1 MNPLIIT
8 GLGPVELVI
17 ILALVV
23 IVFGAG
29 KMSDMGSALGK
40 SIREFRDSV
49 RSVDEE
55 EDEEASA
62 ESAPAKPAKG
72 PSDNA

>member
-1 MNPLIIT
+1 MNTLIVT
-8 GLGPVELVI
+8 GLGPIELVI

-23 IVFGAG
+23 IIFGAG

-40 SIREFRDSV
+40 SIREFRSSV
-49 RSVDEE
+49 RSPDEE
-55 EDEEASA
+55 EEEAST
-62 ESAPAKPAKG
+62 ESAPAKPAKE

>member
-1 MNPLIIT
+1 MNPLFVT

-40 SIREFRDSV
+40 SIKEFRTSV

-55 EDEEASA
+55 EEEEASP

>member
-1 MNPLIIT
+1 MNTLIVT
-8 GLGPVELVI
+8 GLGPIELVI

-23 IVFGAG
+23 IIFGAG

-40 SIREFRDSV
+40 SIREFRSSV
-49 RSVDEE
+49 RAPDEE
-55 EDEEASA
+55 EEEGSA
-62 ESAPAKPAKG
+62 ETAPAKPAKE

>member
-1 MNPLIIT
+1 MNPLIVT

-40 SIREFRDSV
+40 SIREFRSSV
-49 RSVDEE
+49 RSVDGEE
-55 EDEEASA
+55 EEEASA

-72 PSDNA
+72 PSDSA

>member
-1 MNPLIIT
+1 MNPLIVT

-40 SIREFRDSV
+40 SIKEFRTSV
-49 RSVDEE
+49 RSADVEE
-55 EDEEASA
+55 EEASA

-72 PSDNA
+72 PSDSA

>member
-1 MNPLIIT
+1 MNPLIVT

-40 SIREFRDSV
+40 SIREFRNSV

-55 EDEEASA
+55 EEEASA

-72 PSDNA
+72 PSDSA

>member
-1 MNPLIIT
+1 MNPLFVT

-40 SIREFRDSV
+40 SIKEFRTSV

-55 EDEEASA
+55 EEEASP

>member
-29 KMSDMGSALGK
+29 KMSDMGSALGN